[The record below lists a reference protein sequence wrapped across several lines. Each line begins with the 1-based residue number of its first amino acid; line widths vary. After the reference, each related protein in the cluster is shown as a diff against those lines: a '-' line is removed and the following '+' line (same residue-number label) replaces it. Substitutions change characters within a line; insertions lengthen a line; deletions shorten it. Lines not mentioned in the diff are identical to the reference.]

1 MEKLE
6 AALAKARELRKS
18 AIGGG
23 DVVRSRTATAA
34 APVTATGWE
43 DLPEVAISPEM
54 AQRNRIT
61 ALSGGKNAAPYDML
75 RSRAVRMMKDKGWT
89 RLAVTSPEAGCGK
102 STVTLNLAI
111 SLARQKD
118 LKVMLLDLDLRRPS
132 LHRTLGYTPEKSLH
146 DYLGG
151 EAEFEQ
157 TAVRI
162 GENCLVSLNA
172 TVSKRPAELL
182 QSQAARD
189 ALDAAIADRA
199 GAESEYKAKIA
210 EERGVVLGELAELE
224 HPLNTLQDRNDRL
237 TVRAPIAGVVNAVNV
252 NGHGDVVRPGGVVAE
267 ITPTGAKLFAEVR
280 IAPKDIGH
288 IAPGQKTDITVTT
301 FDPNRYGK
309 ITGTVSHISA
319 DNFTDERTGEAY
331 YIAYVSLDEQM
342 IGKGAKARALTPG
355 MQVRAEIVTHTRT
368 LMQYVMKPVVRS
380 LDHA

>member
-34 APVTATGWE
+34 APVTTPGWE

-189 ALDAAIADRA
+189 ALDAAERRYKPDLILFDMSPMLASDDNLGFLGNVDCAILVAAAETTTLPNIDICEKEIAQLTNVL
-199 GAESEYKAKIA
+199 
-210 EERGVVLGELAELE
+210 GVVL
-224 HPLNTLQDRNDRL
+224 NKCRYSDDS
-237 TVRAPIAGVVNAVNV
+237 
-252 NGHGDVVRPGGVVAE
+252 
-267 ITPTGAKLFAEVR
+267 
-280 IAPKDIGH
+280 IGY
-288 IAPGQKTDITVTT
+288 D
-301 FDPNRYGK
+301 YGMY
-309 ITGTVSHISA
+309 
-319 DNFTDERTGEAY
+319 E
-331 YIAYVSLDEQM
+331 
-342 IGKGAKARALTPG
+342 
-355 MQVRAEIVTHTRT
+355 
-368 LMQYVMKPVVRS
+368 
-380 LDHA
+380 

>member
-34 APVTATGWE
+34 APVTTTGWE
-43 DLPEVAISPEM
+43 GLPEVAISPEM

-132 LHRTLGYTPEKSLH
+132 LHRTLGYAPEKSLH

-189 ALDAAIADRA
+189 ALDALERRYKPDLILFDTSPMLASDDNLGFLGNVDCAILVAA
-199 GAESEYKAKIA
+199 AETTTLPNIDICEKEIA
-210 EERGVVLGELAELE
+210 QLTNVLGVVL
-224 HPLNTLQDRNDRL
+224 NKCRYSDDS
-237 TVRAPIAGVVNAVNV
+237 
-252 NGHGDVVRPGGVVAE
+252 
-267 ITPTGAKLFAEVR
+267 
-280 IAPKDIGH
+280 IGY
-288 IAPGQKTDITVTT
+288 D
-301 FDPNRYGK
+301 YGMY
-309 ITGTVSHISA
+309 
-319 DNFTDERTGEAY
+319 E
-331 YIAYVSLDEQM
+331 
-342 IGKGAKARALTPG
+342 
-355 MQVRAEIVTHTRT
+355 
-368 LMQYVMKPVVRS
+368 
-380 LDHA
+380 